1 VPPSVDSTSSNG
13 ATSDLQQTLRAAPES
28 NIAGLPQERAR
39 THRKQTDSSSAL
51 KKSDVPA
58 GFDQF
63 ADGSLNRNDPLDR
76 KELSAPTVQAQ
87 NQIVMIEP
95 DKAEMDDKIVNGRR
109 DTPAPKPP
117 QPAPDK
123 SANAIPAPSAP
134 PPSSE
139 RAQVT
144 TQSVEV
150 AGEIAQQQEMGGM
163 SRFKQNEVRLAS
175 SLAEVTISA
184 PGGKVS
190 WRVGQAG
197 IIEFSPDA
205 GKSWTVQPSGVVG
218 DLLSGSALS
227 DKVCWI
233 VGRGGALLRTTD
245 GGAHWQKV
253 RPPSPEDLRSVFAVD
268 ARQAT
273 VSSMN
278 AKYQT
283 TDGGLT
289 WKKLPSE

>member
-1 VPPSVDSTSSNG
+1 
-13 ATSDLQQTLRAAPES
+13 
-28 NIAGLPQERAR
+28 
-39 THRKQTDSSSAL
+39 
-51 KKSDVPA
+51 
-58 GFDQF
+58 
-63 ADGSLNRNDPLDR
+63 
-76 KELSAPTVQAQ
+76 
-87 NQIVMIEP
+87 
-95 DKAEMDDKIVNGRR
+95 
-109 DTPAPKPP
+109 
-117 QPAPDK
+117 
-123 SANAIPAPSAP
+123 
-134 PPSSE
+134 
-139 RAQVT
+139 
-144 TQSVEV
+144 
-150 AGEIAQQQEMGGM
+150 MGGM

-184 PGGKVS
+184 PDGKVT

-205 GKSWTVQPSGVVG
+205 GKSWTVQPSGVIS
-218 DLLSGSALS
+218 DLLGGSASS
-227 DKVCWI
+227 DQVCWI

-245 GGAHWQKV
+245 GGAHWQKI
-253 RPPSPEDLRSVFAVD
+253 RPPSQQDLHSVFAVD